1 MELELEVDVVEVF
14 LVPTDIIIVQTTVA
28 AALGIRLGQMMSNRE
43 KKKSDLCCSDGFLI
57 APGPSF

>member
-1 MELELEVDVVEVF
+1 MELELELDVVEVF
-14 LVPTDIIIVQTTVA
+14 LVPTDIIVQTTAA
-28 AALGIRLGQMMSNRE
+28 AALGIRLGQMSNHKE